1 MKLINRLFIL
11 SVMMFSSLNIFAQ
24 ITGKVVDSKT
34 GNELIGAN
42 VYLEGNTRGT
52 STNVSGEFSLNSEP
66 SGNLVVSFIGYETLT
81 LPAKTDMGTISLA
94 MTALGLDEASVIA
107 NVVDFAQVR
116 ETPVAVSTIGP
127 SEIALK
133 VGNMEFP
140 EIMNRTPGVYA
151 TKQGGG
157 YGDSR
162 ISLRGFDQRN
172 TSFLINGQPV
182 NDMENG
188 WVYWSNWQ
196 GLTDVASGIQ
206 IQRGLGASRL
216 AVPSVGGTV
225 SISTKAAEKEQ
236 GGSVAETIG
245 NDGFVKT
252 SVTYNTGKN
261 ENGWA
266 SSFLLSKWSGD
277 GYVYGT
283 QGEGWTYFGAV
294 GYEPEGS
301 DHSLNLA
308 LLGAGQWHHQRDAWV
323 SIRDYENFGEEG
335 IDRRWNTDAGFLE
348 GEEFSM
354 RRNFY
359 NKPLATFNWDWEIN
373 DNLKLNT
380 SIYGSAGRGGG
391 TGPRGQYFRNG
402 EINNHPYNADL
413 TQHYLEDS
421 LGTRDEDGFIDF
433 DAVVAAN
440 IATTNGYGTTDSLTS
455 SPFYGLLIG
464 SNGYRDEDVN
474 RAVEVRRASMNSHDW
489 VGAISNLEY
498 NKDKWTASIGLDLR
512 NYKGYHYRALNNLM
526 GLDGYYST
534 GDKNSQ
540 GLIITEGSTIEANP
554 FSNTGLNGPKL
565 DYYNVG
571 LVKWAGL
578 NGLLEYNDGD
588 QLTAVVQAGVSNQ
601 AYQRIDYFDQP
612 NNVVSEVATLPGGY
626 VKGGVNYNINEKSNV
641 FFNTG
646 MISRQ
651 PNFDAVFPN
660 YANIVN
666 EDLENEQISSLELGY
681 GFIGNDLTLNVNAY
695 NTNWGNRFISRS
707 VDVAINDSTMVEGNA
722 QFSGIDVVHK
732 GIELEATY
740 RPTSNLK
747 VTGMASLGDW
757 RYTKNF
763 EAEIFDDNNN
773 LLGNATL
780 YTEGAKVGDA
790 AQLTGNLG
798 VDYRITKGLNVDLG
812 YRYVD
817 GLYADYS
824 INSSAFL
831 SEDNLGA
838 LQLPSYSLVDL
849 GITSRFD
856 LLGNNATFRLNVNNL
871 FDTVYIAESNTNIHA
886 DDNSTTWN
894 GIDNRNSVWF
904 GFGRTWNASLKYTF

>member
-1 MKLINRLFIL
+1 MKLINRLFIFGAMMVSTLTL
-11 SVMMFSSLNIFAQ
+11 SAQ

-52 STNVSGEFSLNSEP
+52 STNVSGEFTLNGEAT
-66 SGNLVVSFIGYETLT
+66 GNVVVSFLGYETLT
-81 LPAKTDMGTISLA
+81 IPAQTDMGTIS
-94 MTALGLDEASVIA
+94 MTTTALGLDEASVIV

-133 VGNMEFP
+133 VGNQEFP

-225 SISTKAAEKEQ
+225 SISTKAADKEQ

-245 NDGFVKT
+245 NDGYAKT

-266 SSFLLSKWSGD
+266 SSFLLSKWNGD

-308 LLGAGQWHHQRDAWV
+308 VLGAGQWHHQRDAWV
-323 SIRDYENFGEEG
+323 SIRDYQNFGEEG

-373 DNLKLNT
+373 DNLTLNT
-380 SIYGSAGRGGG
+380 SVYGSAGRGGG

-433 DAVVAAN
+433 DTVVAAN
-440 IATTNGYGTTDSLTS
+440 IATTNGYIRNLVLKINLPTILLYQ
-455 SPFYGLLIG
+455 SPLKF
-464 SNGYRDEDVN
+464 
-474 RAVEVRRASMNSHDW
+474 
-489 VGAISNLEY
+489 NL
-498 NKDKWTASIGLDLR
+498 
-512 NYKGYHYRALNNLM
+512 
-526 GLDGYYST
+526 
-534 GDKNSQ
+534 
-540 GLIITEGSTIEANP
+540 
-554 FSNTGLNGPKL
+554 
-565 DYYNVG
+565 
-571 LVKWAGL
+571 
-578 NGLLEYNDGD
+578 
-588 QLTAVVQAGVSNQ
+588 
-601 AYQRIDYFDQP
+601 
-612 NNVVSEVATLPGGY
+612 
-626 VKGGVNYNINEKSNV
+626 
-641 FFNTG
+641 
-646 MISRQ
+646 
-651 PNFDAVFPN
+651 
-660 YANIVN
+660 
-666 EDLENEQISSLELGY
+666 
-681 GFIGNDLTLNVNAY
+681 
-695 NTNWGNRFISRS
+695 
-707 VDVAINDSTMVEGNA
+707 
-722 QFSGIDVVHK
+722 
-732 GIELEATY
+732 
-740 RPTSNLK
+740 
-747 VTGMASLGDW
+747 
-757 RYTKNF
+757 
-763 EAEIFDDNNN
+763 
-773 LLGNATL
+773 
-780 YTEGAKVGDA
+780 
-790 AQLTGNLG
+790 
-798 VDYRITKGLNVDLG
+798 
-812 YRYVD
+812 
-817 GLYADYS
+817 
-824 INSSAFL
+824 
-831 SEDNLGA
+831 
-838 LQLPSYSLVDL
+838 
-849 GITSRFD
+849 
-856 LLGNNATFRLNVNNL
+856 
-871 FDTVYIAESNTNIHA
+871 
-886 DDNSTTWN
+886 
-894 GIDNRNSVWF
+894 
-904 GFGRTWNASLKYTF
+904 